1 MFDKDFESI
10 PYTFWE
16 TLGQYVY
23 GYKEN
28 EEFVYIGKG
37 NGNLALSHIDS
48 KEYDSDNLYIIA
60 KNLEKFKTEKK
71 DIQSFLLESFLI
83 SKNNPRD
90 NSVAGHYKEC
100 FIMAKFSELF
110 EEFKKDQHDNFETM
124 PEWYT
129 DNYEKFAGRLNV
141 IVIKS
146 GNHLMEFSTRQQ
158 MQPTI
163 GISTEGDVS
172 LTVAVHCR
180 DEQLQMRLKQLE
192 QFCAAF
198 EIDQDK
204 LTKTGAREIYSID
217 DGNMTADLAFNF
229 INDFYS

>member
-1 MFDKDFESI
+1 M
-10 PYTFWE
+10 
-16 TLGQYVY
+16 
-23 GYKEN
+23 
-28 EEFVYIGKG
+28 EFIF
-37 NGNLALSHIDS
+37 
-48 KEYDSDNLYIIA
+48 YDGDNLDVVERINEIDDKLKVIHFQNKMKLNGKKLSQEVSDA
-60 KNLEKFKTEKK
+60 ILKNLEKFKTEKK
-71 DIQSFLLESFLI
+71 DVQSFLLESFLI

-198 EIDQDK
+198 EIAQDK

>member
-10 PYTFWE
+10 PHTFWE

-28 EEFVYIGKG
+28 DEFVYIGKG
-37 NGNLALSHIDS
+37 NGNRALSHIDS

-60 KNLEKFKTEKK
+60 RNLEKFKTEKK

-198 EIDQDK
+198 EIAQDK